1 MKHSFLI
8 FVLLACFALTSCNG
22 SDSKQAN
29 APSSKPSIE
38 EMTTDND
45 SANPVS
51 LPNQAT
57 QPKVIDP
64 AKSEIN
70 NPKPAKAET
79 ETDRLLKS
87 LNETFINMAVASK
100 EGKQVDTEM
109 SKKFIEIKNKLD
121 EMEKNGQLDN
131 TQKQLLKAT
140 NDAYDKYMKK

>member
-8 FVLLACFALTSCNG
+8 FVLLACFALTSCNS
-22 SDSKQAN
+22 SDSKQTN
-29 APSSKPSIE
+29 VPSTKPVTE

-51 LPNQAT
+51 ISNQAT
-57 QPKVIDP
+57 QPKVIDL